1 MKSNI
6 HKQKNQIKLNV
17 SKNSTLFGSLFVLL
31 GNIVFGQVAIGKQSI
46 NGNSTILDFVDTTAT
61 ESPTDKETTNYK
73 GIILSAVESSPTFTV
88 VTPTT
93 NNPNNG
99 TFLFDK
105 ASKKIRMFENGTW
118 VDLSNAGNSSNVIV
132 NSSAETGK
140 GVIIGSE
147 TTNAQGVL
155 VLESS
160 DKAVIIPHIKNPHT
174 TVKGP
179 YPGMMCYDTV
189 SNTIAVFDGSN
200 WNYWR

>member
-1 MKSNI
+1 MKSKI
-6 HKQKNQIKLNV
+6 YEYKNQIKLNV

-46 NGNSTILDFVDTTAT
+46 NGNSTILDFADTTAT

-132 NSSAETGK
+132 NSSAEVGN
-140 GVIIGSE
+140 GVIIGAE

-155 VLESS
+155 VLESAN
-160 DKAVIIPHIKNPHT
+160 KAVIIPHIKNPHT

-189 SNTIAVFDGSN
+189 SNTIAVFDGTN

>member
-1 MKSNI
+1 MKSKI
-6 HKQKNQIKLNV
+6 YEYKNQINLNV